1 MSKKILILGASG
13 FIGKHAVRKFLASG
27 YNVFA
32 QHLPTENPPNIPE
45 ASWFPCDL
53 REQGFTKSFP
63 QEVDTIIYLAQSPDW
78 RSFPDG
84 ASDVFQVNVAAAFQT
99 TEYARQ
105 AKAGRLIF
113 ASTGSIYGQHAA
125 PIHEEDVRTEKV
137 ASFYAASK
145 LATELLLNQYH
156 IILPVINLRLFMP
169 YGEGQHEKML
179 IPNLVNRVKDNIPI
193 DLHGNDGLIINPIAG
208 MGGRVGLKGTDGS
221 NILDKALELGAIP
234 QSELRTR
241 EALTVLRKS
250 GTQLVLITY
259 SGNMGENAARENGFS
274 PDIIGSP
281 AGKNTTSEDSISAAK
296 AMLEAEVDLLLFAG
310 GDGTARD
317 HDGGRGRPPADRVRP
332 AVELLPPPSGSA
344 G

>member
-1 MSKKILILGASG
+1 MSKKILVLGASG

-32 QHLPTENPPNIPE
+32 QYLPTENPPNIPE

-84 ASDVFQVNVAAAFQT
+84 ASGVFQVNVAAAFQT
-99 TEYARQ
+99 VEYARQ

-113 ASTGSIYGQHAA
+113 TSTGSIYGQHAA
-125 PIHEEDVRTEKV
+125 PIHEEDVRTEKI

-145 LATELLLNQYH
+145 LATELLINQYH

-179 IPNLVNRVKDNIPI
+179 IPNLVSRVKDNIPI
-193 DLHGNDGLIINPIAG
+193 DLQ
-208 MGGRVGLKGTDGS
+208 GTDGLVINPTAIS
-221 NILDKALELGAIP
+221 DVAETLERCLGIGKSITLNVAGP
-234 QSELRTR
+234 EMLSLRQIG
-241 EALTVLRKS
+241 EQI
-250 GTQLVLITY
+250 GLVLNKKPVFNCRSAEIAPVIV
-259 SGNMGENAARENGFS
+259 GN
-274 PDIIGSP
+274 
-281 AGKNTTSEDSISAAK
+281 
-296 AMLEAEVDLLLFAG
+296 
-310 GDGTARD
+310 TARLKETL
-317 HDGGRGRPPADRVRP
+317 GWVP
-332 AVELLPPPSGSA
+332 EIQFESGLRQWL
-344 G
+344 GK